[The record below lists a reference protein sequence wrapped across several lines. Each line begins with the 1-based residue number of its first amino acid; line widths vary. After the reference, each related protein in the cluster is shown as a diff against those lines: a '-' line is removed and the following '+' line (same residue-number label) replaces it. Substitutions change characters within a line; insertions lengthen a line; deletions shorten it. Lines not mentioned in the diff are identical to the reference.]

1 MKITKKQKA
10 NLSNAVRTYNSLRT
24 KANGA
29 GITGKLPPKASVK
42 DILNSVE
49 SGKELREQIRLLKDY
64 KKLSDFAPSKINAE
78 ITQGEANSYNRLR
91 NRELR
96 ANRKKAKELRK
107 QLSNA
112 ALQDIPKLQQEI
124 ASAERRIR
132 PLSEVKGRI
141 DVVKKIKGIINAGLP
156 PRAESLII
164 RKNNLLT
171 QLKLVEAINGLDLS
185 KLIEKFAGMSAAD
198 YYNWLQE
205 NSDEVAIMYYS
216 VGLKYGGSGEPLPYD
231 SVTMSDVSRIAQSV
245 GITDIDYM
253 I

>member
-10 NLSNAVRTYNSLRT
+10 NLSNTVRTFNSMRT
-24 KANGA
+24 KAAGA
-29 GITGKLPPKASVK
+29 GITGRLPPKANVEE
-42 DILNSVE
+42 ILNSVE
-49 SGKELREQIRLLKDY
+49 SGKELREQIQLLKDY
-64 KKLSDFAPSKINAE
+64 KKLSDFSPAKLNAE

-96 ANRKKAKELRK
+96 ANRKKSRELRAK
-107 QLSNA
+107 LSNA
-112 ALQDIPKLQQEI
+112 ALQDIPILQQEI

-156 PRAESLII
+156 PRTESLII

-198 YYNWLQE
+198 YYKWLQA
-205 NSDEVAIMYYS
+205 NSDDLAIIYYS
-216 VGLKYGGSGEPLPYD
+216 VGLKFKGRGKPLPFD
-231 SVTMSDVSRIAQSV
+231 NVTMSDLSRIAQSV
-245 GITDIDYM
+245 GIDNLDFM
-253 I
+253 E